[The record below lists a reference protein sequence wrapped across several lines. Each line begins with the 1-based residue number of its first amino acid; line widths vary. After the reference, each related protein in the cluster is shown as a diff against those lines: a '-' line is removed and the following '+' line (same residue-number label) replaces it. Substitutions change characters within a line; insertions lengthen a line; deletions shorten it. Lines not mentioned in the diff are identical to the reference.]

1 MNEDEQTNNTDS
13 APDRSNERSST
24 RRTPRVGRTSDA
36 RSQGCAAGGFG
47 ELGSIAA
54 GIVPLE
60 EGGPRP
66 A

>member
-1 MNEDEQTNNTDS
+1 MSEDEQTNNIDS

-24 RRTPRVGRTSDA
+24 RRTPRVGRTSDTVSA
-36 RSQGCAAGGFG
+36 RQAISASSEVQPPESPAY
-47 ELGSIAA
+47 
-54 GIVPLE
+54 E